1 MKAKIFAPVLALGLL
16 LAQGCARVPG
26 PEPVSWREHREALAM
41 LREWRLEAKLGYR
54 TAVDAGSVSLDWT
67 QHGASAEVWLRGPF
81 GAGSAQILAGPAGAV
96 LRQPGEAERRAAS
109 VEALSQALLGWPL
122 PARELGDWVLGI
134 PYRGAAVDHL
144 ALDPQG
150 RLRELRQNGWT
161 LVFADY
167 RQTTAGF
174 LPGRIDAQ
182 GDRLRIRLVA
192 KRWEF
197 AAP

>member
-67 QHGASAEVWLRGPF
+67 QHGVSAEVWLRGPF

-122 PARELGDWVLGI
+122 PARELRDWVLGI